1 MGFTD
6 KQQEV
11 VDHRSGSLL
20 VSAAAGSGKTSTLVA
35 HVAKRIREGGDLGRL
50 LIVTYTRT
58 AAAEMRERIRLALEQ
73 ALNEAPENRH
83 LRHQLAILGQA
94 RIQTVDSFCNRLVR
108 SYFQEIDGLTPDVRI
123 AEEAEIKLL
132 SRDVMEEVLA
142 EAYREASPDFYALL
156 DGYSSEK
163 NHDDITELV
172 LALYDSSQN
181 APFPR
186 VWLENAL
193 PDFPKT
199 EEALRQTPWLKAA
212 AENTRRVIFALGEK
226 QDELLRELEEEPAEH
241 AALLTQLKEE
251 RKLTKDWEQL
261 TDYYQLQDAVRA
273 FRTPAFGRKELKQ
286 DPSYQYVKDVRGT
299 VTSGGYYKLLD
310 ALRKGPLVSPA
321 EEVRLLGLTEAPG
334 RALIALT
341 LNFADKLGE
350 ACRKRGIATFMDM
363 EHYALEL
370 LMERDPEGRIVPTKL
385 ATELRKDFDEIIV
398 DEYQDINQVQEYI
411 LRGLSGEDAGRP
423 NLFMVGDVKQSIY
436 RFRRADPTIFMRKY
450 AAFSEEKAAPHRKI
464 LLQDNFRSRAA
475 VLESANRV
483 FARLMR
489 TDFGGVDYDA
499 DAALHAAGSFTGPDP
514 ETRLLLLQTEAG
526 ASQRLKEEGRLIAV
540 TILGLMKEKRQI
552 REKQPDG
559 TLKLRDLSYGDIV
572 ILNRGRKAGGVLS
585 RILKSYG
592 IPAAAQETK
601 GFYDTLEVQ
610 TLLSLLAV
618 LDNPRQDIPLG
629 AVLLSPIG
637 GFSQEELAEAVRGA
651 ADAEE
656 ALIDRL
662 KRLPETVLGGRMA
675 CFLEKLDGW
684 REAAGLRSVP
694 ELLEYL
700 LRESGYD
707 CYLQAMPSGPVR
719 LANLRQLKE
728 MAASY
733 EESSY
738 KGLYQFLRYVER
750 QKDLQLDV
758 GEAPLISDGTDVVR
772 IGTLHSSKGLEYPVV
787 ILAGLGRKFNESDL
801 SAPVLIHTDCGLAL
815 TSCDSEAL
823 MKYPNLWRRFVAEQI
838 RREGRSEEL
847 RLLYVGMTRA
857 VEQLILVGSL
867 KKDAE
872 EEIERQSGKEP
883 EEADTFLSWLL
894 QCRAAGDDLGMRWEF
909 CRPEDLPTPEE
920 EAFGAQLSRWEQAK
934 KSGPGAPTALKRELE
949 WSYPYPQ
956 LPKLSYSV
964 SELKQKA
971 AGAAAEPAP
980 EETERLRPRLSA
992 AGEEEDAE
1000 ALSAAEKG
1008 TAFHKLM
1015 EHIPPERSAS
1025 PEQVSAYIQEAVR
1038 AGILSPAQAEALDP
1052 EAVSCFYGQ
1061 PVGRRA
1067 LAAAAKGKMRR
1078 EKPFILGIPYAEL
1091 DPESPLTETVLVQ
1104 GIIDLY
1110 FEEEG
1115 KLVLIDYKTDR
1126 VRDQAELIRRYKTQL
1141 RWYSRAL
1148 SAALEKPVGEIWLY
1162 STVLKRFVSLPL

>member
-6 KQQEV
+6 KQKEV

-20 VSAAAGSGKTSTLVA
+20 VSTAAGSGKTSTLVA
-35 HVAKRIREGGDLGRL
+35 HVVDRIREGGDLGRL

-58 AAAEMRERIRLALEQ
+58 AAAEMRERIRLALER

-83 LRHQLAILGQA
+83 IRHQLAILGQA

-108 SYFQEIDGLTPDVRI
+108 SYFQEIEGLTPDVRI
-123 AEEAEIKLL
+123 AEDAEIRLL

-163 NHDDITELV
+163 NHEDITELV

-181 APFPR
+181 APFPG

-199 EEALRQTPWLKAA
+199 AEELRQTIWLKKA
-212 AENTRRVIFALGEK
+212 AENVRRVIAVLGER
-226 QDELLRELEEEPAEH
+226 QDALLRELEADPAEH
-241 AALLTQLKEE
+241 AAVLSQLKEE
-251 RKLTKDWEQL
+251 RALTKEWEQL
-261 TDYYQLQDAVRA
+261 TDYYRLQEVLRA
-273 FRTPAFGRKELKQ
+273 FRTPAFGRKELKE
-286 DPSYQYVKDVRGT
+286 DPSYQYVKDTRGT
-299 VTSGGYYKLLD
+299 VSAGGYYKLLD
-310 ALRKGPLVSPA
+310 ALRRGPLVPP
-321 EEVRLLGLTEAPG
+321 EEEIRLLGLTEAPG
-334 RALIALT
+334 RALIELT
-341 LNFADKLGE
+341 LHFTEKLGE

-370 LMERDPEGRIVPTKL
+370 LMERDPEGRPVLTDL
-385 ATELRKDFDEIIV
+385 ARELQKGFDEIIV

-411 LRGLSGEDAGRP
+411 LQGLSGEDAGRP

-436 RFRRADPTIFMRKY
+436 RFRRADPTIFMKKY
-450 AAFSEEKAAPHRKI
+450 ASFSEEKGVLHRKI

-499 DAALHAAGSFTGPDP
+499 DAALHPAGSFEGPDP

-559 TLKLRDLSYGDIV
+559 TLKQRDLRYGDIV
-572 ILNRGRKAGGVLS
+572 ILNRGRKAGTVLS

-651 ADAEE
+651 RDAEE

-662 KRLPETVLGGRMA
+662 KELPETAAGGRLA
-675 CFLEKLDGW
+675 LFLQKLDVW
-684 REAAGLRSVP
+684 REAASLRSVS
-694 ELLEYL
+694 ELLDYL

-787 ILAGLGRKFNESDL
+787 ILAGLGRKFNETDL

-857 VEQLILVGSL
+857 VEQLILVGSV
-867 KKDAE
+867 KNDAE
-872 EEIERQSGKEP
+872 EEIEKQKGREA
-883 EEADTFLSWLL
+883 EEADTFLNWFL
-894 QCRAAGDDLGMRWEF
+894 QCRAAGDDLGMRWEYY
-909 CRPEDLPTPEE
+909 RPEEIPQPEE
-920 EAFGAQLSRWEQAK
+920 AAFGAQLSRWEQAK
-934 KSGPGAPTALKRELE
+934 KGDPAEREALQKQLDWR
-949 WSYPYPQ
+949 YPYQQ

-964 SELKQKA
+964 SELKQKT
-971 AGAAAEPAP
+971 AGAAAPAP
-980 EETERLRPRLSA
+980 EEVPRFRIYPSA

-1015 EHIPPERSAS
+1015 EHVPPERSGS
-1025 PEQVSAYIQEAVR
+1025 PEQVSAYMREAVG
-1038 AGILSPAQAEALDP
+1038 AGILSQAQAEALDP
-1052 EAVSCFYGQ
+1052 EAVSLFYGQ

-1067 LAAAAKGKMRR
+1067 LAAAAKGRMWR
-1078 EKPFILGIPYAEL
+1078 EKPFILGVPYTEL

-1115 KLVLIDYKTDR
+1115 KLILVDYKTDR
-1126 VRDQAELIRRYKTQL
+1126 VREGSELIRRYETQL
-1141 RWYSRAL
+1141 RWYDRAL
-1148 SAALEKPVGEIWLY
+1148 SAALEKPVAEIWLY
-1162 STVLKRFVSLPL
+1162 STALKRFVSLPL